1 MGTKPRVL
9 LLVTLAE
16 WGGAQHIVSFLA
28 RCFNGRYA
36 LSVACAPRG
45 ELVTR
50 LLDQGIRVVGIPE
63 FVRNP
68 HPWRDALALWRLLR
82 IMRSER
88 FDLVH
93 AHGTKAGLLG
103 RLAARI
109 ARVPVVVFT
118 AHGWA
123 FTDGRATWQRWLLAS
138 LERLAAR
145 WSTRIVCVSAH
156 DRQLAQ
162 QFGVGGQSQ
171 LVLIRNGITPADPPR
186 LDADAVRRTLGVR
199 ERPVV
204 VSVGR
209 LASQKDPMTL
219 LAAARRLT
227 AGTVVLVGDGP
238 LRPTAERYVRD
249 HGLQNRVILSGMR
262 TDVASILAVADVFV
276 LASRWE
282 GLPLAIIEAMMAGL
296 PVVATRVGGVPEL
309 VEDGVTGVI
318 VPPRDSEALAAALKR
333 LLADPGLR
341 SRMGRAG
348 QERAFRDFAGDRMAR
363 ETEELYEE
371 LLAVR

>member
-1 MGTKPRVL
+1 MNTRPRVL

-16 WGGAQHIVSFLA
+16 WGGAQHIVSRLA
-28 RCFNGRYA
+28 RCFDARYT
-36 LSVACAPRG
+36 LSVACAPDG

-50 LLDQGIRVVGIPE
+50 LLDQGIRVVTIPE

-68 HPWRDALALWRLLR
+68 HPWRDVLALWRLLR
-82 IMRSER
+82 IMRRER

-109 ARVPVVVFT
+109 AHVPVVLFT

-123 FTDGRATWQRWLLAS
+123 FTEGRADWKRRLLA
-138 LERLAAR
+138 LVERVAAR

-156 DRQLAQ
+156 DRRLAQ
-162 QFGVGGQSQ
+162 EFGVGGQTQ
-171 LVLIRNGITPADPPR
+171 LVVIRNGINALPPPR
-186 LDADAVRRTLGVR
+186 GDGDAVRRSLGVK
-199 ERPVV
+199 EPPLI

-219 LAAARRLT
+219 LRAAQRLT
-227 AGTVVLVGDGP
+227 AGTVMLVGDGP
-238 LRPTAERYVRD
+238 LRAAADRFVRE
-249 HGLQNRVILSGMR
+249 HGLQDRVVMPGMR
-262 TDVASILAVADVFV
+262 TDVARILGVADVFA

-309 VEDGVTGVI
+309 VDDGVTGLI
-318 VPPRDSEALAAALKR
+318 VPPGDSDALASALKR
-333 LLADPGLR
+333 LMGDPELR
-341 SRMGRAG
+341 RRMGQAG
-348 QERAFRDFAGDRMAR
+348 RERALRYFAEDRMTS
-363 ETEELYEE
+363 ETEKLYED

>member
-1 MGTKPRVL
+1 MNTRPRVL

-16 WGGAQHIVSFLA
+16 WGGAQHIVSRLA
-28 RCFNGRYA
+28 RCFDARYT
-36 LSVACAPRG
+36 LSVACAPHG

-50 LLDQGIRVVGIPE
+50 LHDQGIRVVAIPE

-68 HPWRDALALWRLLR
+68 HPWRDALALWRLMQ
-82 IMRSER
+82 IMRRER

-109 ARVPVVVFT
+109 VHVPVVLFT

-123 FTDGRATWQRWLLAS
+123 FTEGHAAWKRRLLAMM
-138 LERLAAR
+138 ERMAAR

-156 DRQLAQ
+156 DRRLAQ
-162 QFGVGGQSQ
+162 EFGVGGQTQ
-171 LVLIRNGITPADPPR
+171 LVVIHNGITVPAPPHVNG
-186 LDADAVRRTLGVR
+186 DAVRRTLGVTD
-199 ERPVV
+199 PPLI

-209 LASQKDPMTL
+209 LAPQKDPMTL
-219 LAAARRLT
+219 LRAARRLT
-227 AGTVVLVGDGP
+227 AGTVMLVGDGP
-238 LRPTAERYVRD
+238 LRAACDRYVRE
-249 HGLQNRVILSGMR
+249 HGLDDRVILSGMR
-262 TDVASILAVADVFV
+262 TDVSGILEVADIFA

-318 VPPRDSEALAAALKR
+318 VPPGDSEALASALQR
-333 LLADPGLR
+333 LMADPELR
-341 SRMGRAG
+341 RRMGQAG
-348 QERAFRDFAGDRMAR
+348 RERALRYFAEERMTR
-363 ETEELYEE
+363 ETEKLYED